1 VPLLTCAVIVGAAF
15 ALLSDAP
22 HLRAQTNDTITDPD
36 AYAVYAS
43 TLAGSSFIS
52 DNNRTPLTRI
62 AILEETRTFTQ
73 CLSRVSSD
81 WAEVVEQFKIE
92 NARVRKLLPGFGLGL
107 PYHLISAAYLKQLQ
121 AQSYRYVERETA
133 GRRPNYPRPF
143 ARFPGGKLLLLSAVG
158 FNMDKTPR
166 PLDCPVHVWV

>member
-1 VPLLTCAVIVGAAF
+1 MRSEVRRIGATVTCAVIVGAAF

-107 PYHLISAAYLKQLQ
+107 PYHLIRRLSETASGTVLPVRRTGNRGTTSKLSAAFC
-121 AQSYRYVERETA
+121 A
-133 GRRPNYPRPF
+133 
-143 ARFPGGKLLLLSAVG
+143 FPGRQAPVAVG
-158 FNMDKTPR
+158 G
-166 PLDCPVHVWV
+166 WVQHGQNAAPS